1 MVMSKVKFVMCEA
14 YDVVKTSLVLF
25 GMIFLSAVVISTPII
40 AMQAAVI
47 WLDGSL

>member
-1 MVMSKVKFVMCEA
+1 MSKVRWMIYEA
-14 YDVVKTSLVLF
+14 YDTVKTSLVLF

-47 WLDGSL
+47 WLDGGL